1 MKEKER
7 TKLHT
12 YVLINYSKPPPV
24 FPELEIEM
32 TEREAHARNQG
43 FSFNRVTK
51 ALHQKVN
58 KLYRRTI
65 NWLMSTRLYKYLLKH
80 IIPYIRFTTYYTS
93 LRGKKYHLLYNKL
106 ASR

>member
-1 MKEKER
+1 MKPKEN

-24 FPELEIEM
+24 FPELEIQM

-51 ALHQKVN
+51 
-58 KLYRRTI
+58 R
-65 NWLMSTRLYKYLLKH
+65 
-80 IIPYIRFTTYYTS
+80 YI
-93 LRGKKYHLLYNKL
+93 KK
-106 ASR
+106 